1 MTVIAIANQKGGV
14 GKTTTAHYL
23 AAILAASAK
32 RVLTIDADPQASLTR
47 LARPMGN
54 GSPNPPHLGHVL
66 GGAHNPTANLRG
78 AARETEAG
86 YQIVPAAIDLSNVA
100 AGLTQRAAT
109 AIGGSH
115 LTVLQRAIQQER
127 HRWDYVII
135 DCPPDAGVLTL
146 NALVAADAVVI
157 PCEPE
162 PLSIDGLVLMAQ
174 VLEEVEQ
181 AIGRTIR
188 REIVATSVDTRSAQH
203 QRGLEG
209 LEAAGAVVAIPRRNG
224 AGAADQIYSAYRPL
238 AERVLEAD
246 IDARRVAVAMEMF
259 E

>member
-1 MTVIAIANQKGGV
+1 MTTIAIANQKGGV
-14 GKTTTAHYL
+14 GKTTTTHNL
-23 AAILAASAK
+23 AAQLVTAGC
-32 RVLTIDADPQASLTR
+32 RVLAIDADPQASLTR
-47 LARPMGN
+47 LARPLGN
-54 GSPNPPHLGHVL
+54 GQPSPTHLGHVL
-66 GGAHNPTANLRG
+66 GGAHQPTANLRS
-78 AARETEAG
+78 AARDTDSG
-86 YQIVPAAIDLSNVA
+86 YQMVPAAIDLSNVA

-115 LTVLQRAIQQER
+115 LTVLDRAIQQES
-127 HRWDYVII
+127 HRWDYILI